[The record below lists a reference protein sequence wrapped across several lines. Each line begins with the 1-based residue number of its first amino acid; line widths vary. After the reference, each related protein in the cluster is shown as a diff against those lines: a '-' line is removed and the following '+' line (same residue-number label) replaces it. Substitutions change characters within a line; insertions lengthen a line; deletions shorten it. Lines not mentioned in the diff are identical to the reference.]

1 MKKQGIRTLAAALLA
16 ALLLGA
22 LPALAADG
30 EDGAEESSTIDFLS
44 YEEAVTYFDFDTA
57 ASNWCTNFGM
67 DPTVSLEEAKA
78 AILHGTDRELGI
90 RRATS
95 ARDVGYGDEK
105 LIVTNAFRPAC

>member
-16 ALLLGA
+16 VLLLGS

-30 EDGAEESSTIDFLS
+30 EDCAEESSTIDFLS

-67 DPTVSLEEAKA
+67 DPTGSLEEAKA
-78 AILHGTDRELGI
+78 AIHPGTNSQLGL
-90 RRATS
+90 RLAT
-95 ARDVGYGDEK
+95 
-105 LIVTNAFRPAC
+105 

>member
-57 ASNWCTNFGM
+57 ASIWCKNIGIYH
-67 DPTVSLEEAKA
+67 TVTLVEAKA
-78 AILHGTDRELGI
+78 AIIHGTVR
-90 RRATS
+90 
-95 ARDVGYGDEK
+95 
-105 LIVTNAFRPAC
+105 

>member
-78 AILHGTDRELGI
+78 AILHGTDRELVI
-90 RRATS
+90 RLATF
-95 ARDVGYGDEK
+95 ARDVGSGD
-105 LIVTNAFRPAC
+105 

>member
-1 MKKQGIRTLAAALLA
+1 MKNRGIRTLAAALLA

-30 EDGAEESSTIDFLS
+30 DGGAGENGAIDFLS

-67 DPTVSLEEAKA
+67 DPSVSLEEAKPPFSA
-78 AILHGTDRELGI
+78 VRTASLSSGSR
-90 RRATS
+90 RSRATPGTGTKS
-95 ARDVGYGDEK
+95 S
-105 LIVTNAFRPAC
+105 L

>member
-1 MKKQGIRTLAAALLA
+1 MKKQGIRTFAAALLA

-57 ASNWCTNFGM
+57 ASNWCTNFAWIPPCRLRKQRPPFSTARTASSSSGS
-67 DPTVSLEEAKA
+67 PRS
-78 AILHGTDRELGI
+78 
-90 RRATS
+90 RAT
-95 ARDVGYGDEK
+95 
-105 LIVTNAFRPAC
+105 LVTATKSSS

>member
-67 DPTVSLEEAKA
+67 RSEE
-78 AILHGTDRELGI
+78 
-90 RRATS
+90 RR
-95 ARDVGYGDEK
+95 VGKECRSRWSPYH
-105 LIVTNAFRPAC
+105 